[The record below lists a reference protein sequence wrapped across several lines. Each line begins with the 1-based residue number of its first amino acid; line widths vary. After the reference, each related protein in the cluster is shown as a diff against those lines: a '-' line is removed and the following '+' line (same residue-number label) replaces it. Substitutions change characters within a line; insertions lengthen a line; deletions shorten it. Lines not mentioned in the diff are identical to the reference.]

1 MLMCKNHISLYDR
14 EHKNE
19 MQEDAIF
26 CLILL
31 IYILS
36 FITFIF

>member
-1 MLMCKNHISLYDR
+1 MLICKKHLSLYDR

-19 MQEDAIF
+19 IQVDAIF

-36 FITFIF
+36 FIAFIF